1 MECDLFDEMIQKEGH
16 DIHSTSYDVVREQMA
31 QLDGTGVSTAVVE
44 AMIKKL
50 HKCFGMTE
58 EEKNQEEKLDEPE
71 EIAE

>member
-1 MECDLFDEMIQKEGH
+1 
-16 DIHSTSYDVVREQMA
+16 MA